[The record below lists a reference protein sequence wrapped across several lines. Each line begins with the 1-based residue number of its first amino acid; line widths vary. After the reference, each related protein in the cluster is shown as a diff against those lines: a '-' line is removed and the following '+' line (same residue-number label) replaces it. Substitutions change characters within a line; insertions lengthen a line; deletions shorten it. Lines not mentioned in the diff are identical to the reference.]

1 MNDMLTAFHFIRYL
15 ELRRK
20 EEEFYRDYP
29 AQPQFSVGLGIFRR
43 LRKSMRRD

>member
-1 MNDMLTAFHFIRYL
+1 MTDMLAAFHFVRYL

-29 AQPQFSVGLGIFRR
+29 PQSRFSVAIGIFRR
-43 LRKSMRRD
+43 LRGKSREA